1 MTHPDSCVTVRDD
14 SHTRLAA
21 TLHPQTA
28 APSRKAKVNTENQSE
43 HNETNLTQDRTPIFK
58 NRLHRIGFLSLY
70 AILAVLFTQLI
81 TSFTFSCTFTHY
93 PTLPFAA
100 FCGATFTLFCIVIL
114 WRQPFAGRFITPV
127 LAFFLTVIYTQVNSE
142 LSALPTDD
150 QKIINA
156 YKIFIASMVAMA
168 TLCIASQ
175 VIAPNTSAAH
185 TDKDRQTADNTVTG

>member
-1 MTHPDSCVTVRDD
+1 MTYPNSHVTVGDD

-43 HNETNLTQDRTPIFK
+43 HNETNITQDRTPIFK

-70 AILAVLFTQLI
+70 TLLAVLFTQLI

-100 FCGATFTLFCIVIL
+100 FCGATFTLFCFVIL

-150 QKIINA
+150 QTIINA
-156 YKIFIASMVAMA
+156 YKIFIASMVTMA